1 MPMFKTYNIYQRQVN
16 PNYSLSFRTKRSGVR
31 NLLASKGG
39 DPSLTLGVTVILRMT
54 KMLRVTVI
62 LRVEETLRV
71 TEMLSLKDMLRSNVH
86 H

>member
-1 MPMFKTYNIYQRQVN
+1 MTLKGEFFASIKNAWN
-16 PNYSLSFRTKRSGVR
+16 ER
-31 NLLASKGG
+31 NGG

-71 TEMLSLKDMLRSNVH
+71 TEMLKLKDMLRSNVH